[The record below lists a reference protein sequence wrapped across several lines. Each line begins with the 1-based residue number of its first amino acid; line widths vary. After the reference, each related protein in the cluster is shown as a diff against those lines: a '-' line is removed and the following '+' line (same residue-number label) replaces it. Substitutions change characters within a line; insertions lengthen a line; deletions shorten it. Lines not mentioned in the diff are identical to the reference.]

1 MLGKQNAFTSETGAD
16 SEVTKGLMGNY
27 TNMMTPTPMRTP
39 RTMQDSVMA
48 EARNLAALNN
58 TQTPLLGGE
67 NAELIDP
74 SKALTVNPNP

>member
-1 MLGKQNAFTSETGAD
+1 
-16 SEVTKGLMGNY
+16 
-27 TNMMTPTPMRTP
+27 MMTPTPMRTP